1 MKQEYGWKKRT
12 LCLVLVLC
20 AALLSSCQQQQE
32 TFTTEFTAP
41 PQQQQSQQTEVQ
53 NEETVQDL
61 FSGAVVDATN
71 YDDGS
76 YDPASEED
84 AETEG
89 VDEMAALPTVAPTMQ
104 SEYAGATPVVI
115 DPIDKPTPT
124 PLPPITFTYATYEA
138 AALHMTFDAPAG
150 WIPDESEPDSYT
162 LTNPDP
168 APDYQARLTIRV
180 VPVNRSY
187 SKSELTKEIRGMLDT
202 IKSDGMKSFSPS
214 NTASRSFLGSD
225 GIYAN
230 YSGTNADGIQVAG
243 RVIASCVDRSLYIL
257 HVSYPKGYTDT
268 YVDGVFNKFRN
279 TVKMN

>member
-1 MKQEYGWKKRT
+1 MRQEHVWKKRVLALT
-12 LCLVLVLC
+12 LILC
-20 AALLSSCQQQQE
+20 VMVLSSCQQQE

-41 PQQQQSQQTEVQ
+41 PQQETQQTQGQVEQ
-53 NEETVQDL
+53 QTAQDL

-84 AETEG
+84 GETEG

-138 AALHMTFDAPAG
+138 AALHMTFDAPVG
-150 WIPDESEPDSYT
+150 WIADESEPDSYT

-180 VPVNRSY
+180 VPVNRTY
-187 SKSELTKEIRGMLDT
+187 SKSELTKEVRGMLDT
-202 IKSDGMKSFSPS
+202 IKSNGMKSFSPS

-230 YSGTNADGIQVAG
+230 YSGTNSDGVQVAG

-257 HVSYPKGYTDT
+257 QVSYPKGYTDT

>member
-1 MKQEYGWKKRT
+1 MKKSRV
-12 LCLVLVLC
+12 VL
-20 AALLSSCQQQQE
+20 
-32 TFTTEFTAP
+32 
-41 PQQQQSQQTEVQ
+41 
-53 NEETVQDL
+53 
-61 FSGAVVDATN
+61 AVVLAVILVIVCVN
-71 YDDGS
+71 
-76 YDPASEED
+76 
-84 AETEG
+84 
-89 VDEMAALPTVAPTMQ
+89 APTF
-104 SEYAGATPVVI
+104 SW
-115 DPIDKPTPT
+115 
-124 PLPPITFTYATYEA
+124 FTRPKDGGSGEKLMLQTKNTYTA
-138 AALHMTFDAPAG
+138 YNGKDVTISTKSSTTGVA
-150 WIPDESEPDSYT
+150 EPDSYT

-214 NTASRSFLGSD
+214 NTANRSFLGSD

>member
-1 MKQEYGWKKRT
+1 MRREHGWKKRI
-12 LCLVLVLC
+12 LCLTLILC
-20 AALLSSCQQQQE
+20 TAILSSCQNQE

-41 PQQQQSQQTEVQ
+41 PQQNQQQAEAQTEQ
-53 NEETVQDL
+53 SAAQDL

-84 AETEG
+84 PNTEG
-89 VDEMAALPTVAPTMQ
+89 VDEVAALPTVAPTMQ

-124 PLPPITFTYATYEA
+124 PLPPITFTYETYQA

-168 APDYQARLTIRV
+168 VPDYKAWLTIRV
-180 VPVNRSY
+180 VPVNRTY
-187 SKSELTKEIRGMLDT
+187 SKNDLAKEVRGMLDT
-202 IKSDGMKSFSPS
+202 IKSDGMRSFSPS
-214 NTASRSFLGSD
+214 NTASRSFLGND

-230 YSGTNADGIQVAG
+230 YSGTNSDGIQVAG

-279 TVKMN
+279 TVKMD